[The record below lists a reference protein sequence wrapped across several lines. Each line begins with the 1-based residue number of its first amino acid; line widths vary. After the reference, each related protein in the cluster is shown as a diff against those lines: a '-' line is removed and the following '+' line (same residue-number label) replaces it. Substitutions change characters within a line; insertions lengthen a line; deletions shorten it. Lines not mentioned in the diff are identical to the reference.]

1 MSYKE
6 KLSNIKNF
14 VFDVDGV
21 FTDGSILVDSIGNEL
36 RVFNTRD
43 GIAVKIATDKGYNF
57 CVISGGRNEGVRERL
72 NKLGVKNV
80 FLGVEDKVQVFETY
94 INENNLK
101 INETM
106 FMGDDIPDLKI
117 LKMVGLSC
125 CPNDAA
131 NEVREIVDYISIKNG
146 GDGCVRDIIEQILM
160 IQKNWIKYE

>member
-1 MSYKE
+1 M
-6 KLSNIKNF
+6 
-14 VFDVDGV
+14 
-21 FTDGSILVDSIGNEL
+21 
-36 RVFNTRD
+36 
-43 GIAVKIATDKGYNF
+43 
-57 CVISGGRNEGVRERL
+57 
-72 NKLGVKNV
+72 
-80 FLGVEDKVQVFETY
+80 EDKVQVFETY

-125 CPNDAA
+125 CPNDAV

-160 IQKNWIKYE
+160 IQKNWIKHE